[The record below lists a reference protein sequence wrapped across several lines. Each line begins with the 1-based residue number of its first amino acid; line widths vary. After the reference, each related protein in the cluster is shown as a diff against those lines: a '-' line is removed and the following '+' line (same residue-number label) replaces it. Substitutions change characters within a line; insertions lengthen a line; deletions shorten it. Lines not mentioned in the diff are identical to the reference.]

1 MNKFLAISL
10 IIVALVTGIGL
21 GYLISPYYQQDMG
34 MKQQQMDLGQADR
47 WVDLRYINAM
57 IAHHRGAML
66 LAEQAE
72 KNTSRPE
79 IKELI
84 VAINVGEP
92 KLIQELY
99 DFKKEM
105 YNDTLQVPDPIVA
118 NLGSAD
124 NTADLRFLN
133 ALIAHHEAGIMMT
146 REIRTKSSSNKI
158 LDNADAVENF
168 LQGSLVTLREW
179 RTQWYNVTIPSVI
192 N

>member
-1 MNKFLAISL
+1 MNKYLAISL

-21 GYLISPYYQQDMG
+21 GYLISPYYQQEMG
-34 MKQQQMDLGQADR
+34 MKEQQMDLGAADR

-57 IAHHRGAML
+57 IAHHQGAIL

-72 KNTSRPE
+72 NNTNRPE
-79 IKELI
+79 ITELAA
-84 VAINVGEP
+84 AIKKGEP
-92 KLIQELY
+92 ELIQELY
-99 DFKKEM
+99 DLKKTM
-105 YNDTLQVPDPIVA
+105 YNDTYVVPEPTVA

-124 NTADLRFLN
+124 KTADLRFLN

-146 REIRTKSSSNKI
+146 EEIRLKSSDNRI

-168 LQGSLVTLREW
+168 LMGSLVTLREW
-179 RTQWYNVTIPSVI
+179 RTAWYDVTVPSVI

>member
-1 MNKFLAISL
+1 MNKYLAGSL

-21 GYLISPYYQQDMG
+21 GYLISPYYQQEMG
-34 MKQQQMDLGQADR
+34 MKEQQMDLGAADR

-57 IAHHRGAML
+57 IAHHQGAIL

-72 KNTSRPE
+72 NNTDRPE
-79 IKELI
+79 ILELAA
-84 VAINVGEP
+84 AIKKGEP
-92 KLIQELY
+92 ELIQELY
-99 DFKKEM
+99 DLKKMM
-105 YNDTLQVPDPIVA
+105 YNDTYVVPEPTVA

-124 NTADLRFLN
+124 KNADLRFLN

-146 REIRTKSSSNKI
+146 EEIRLKSSDNRI

-168 LQGSLVTLREW
+168 LKGSLLTLREW
-179 RTQWYNVTIPSVI
+179 RTSWYDVTVPAVI

>member
-10 IIVALVTGIGL
+10 IIVALVTGIGI
-21 GYLISPYYQQDMG
+21 GYLISPYYQQEMG
-34 MKQQQMDLGQADR
+34 MKEQQMDLGAADR

-57 IAHHRGAML
+57 IAHHQGAIL

-72 KNTSRPE
+72 ENTSRPE
-79 IKELI
+79 IKELAA
-84 VAINVGEP
+84 AIKKGEP
-92 KLIQELY
+92 ELIQELY
-99 DFKKEM
+99 DLKKTM
-105 YNDTLQVPDPIVA
+105 YNDTYQVPEPTVA

-124 NTADLRFLN
+124 KNADLRFLN

-146 REIRTKSSSNKI
+146 EEIRVKSSDNRI

-168 LQGSLVTLREW
+168 LKGSLMTLKEW
-179 RTQWYNVTIPSVI
+179 RTAWYNVTVPSVI